1 MRVVHLV
8 LLICALPCS
17 VVSAQR
23 LPQFEVATVKLSP
36 ARTSAEKAAVVIRRG
51 PVYFD
56 WPQISIRELVMFAY
70 EVDGE
75 RVLAPDALMQKR
87 FDISAKAPE
96 PVNEHQRNLMLQSL
110 LLERFDLVVHPETRT
125 LPVYELTIAKGGL
138 KMLDSSLG
146 KPNDPRAAPLPEQK
160 EGGSLWIDPGKG
172 LTKSRTRTEDGVTL
186 AAGRKVPMSSIEFL
200 LSRRLVYFDRKRIL
214 VDKSGLTETY
224 DFGIQFLDPSAEVNN
239 IPKASKNIPGIFSAV
254 EHYLGLR
261 IDAKNGPVE
270 VMVVDSANL
279 DPGEN

>member
-1 MRVVHLV
+1 MIAYDIDGTRVFV
-8 LLICALPCS
+8 
-17 VVSAQR
+17 
-23 LPQFEVATVKLSP
+23 
-36 ARTSAEKAAVVIRRG
+36 
-51 PVYFD
+51 
-56 WPQISIRELVMFAY
+56 
-70 EVDGE
+70 
-75 RVLAPDALMQKR
+75 PDALMKKR
-87 FDISAKAPE
+87 FDISAKAPQSVTTE
-96 PVNEHQRNLMLQSL
+96 QMHPMLRSL
-110 LLERFDLVVHPETRT
+110 LLERFDLAVHRETRT

-200 LSRRLVYFDRKRIL
+200 LSRRLVYFDRKRIV
-214 VDKSGLTETY
+214 VDKTGLTGTY
-224 DFGIQFLDPSAEVNN
+224 DFGIQFLDPSFEVNN
-239 IPKASKNIPGIFSAV
+239 APKSSKDVPGIFSAV

-261 IDAKNGPVE
+261 IDTKNGPVE